1 MEKYRLGITAE
12 TLSSE
17 NAESGIGKFRHG
29 VTGHKFGIGIFI
41 ATNNSCMVSQRNAE
55 SELEKIC
62 LWVAVRTK

>member
-1 MEKYRLGITAE
+1 
-12 TLSSE
+12 LSSE

-29 VTGHKFGIGIFI
+29 VTGHKLGIGIFI